1 MSRNVKGTLF
11 ADYVRTLRARRN
23 VDWARH
29 LDRGDLVYLSERIE
43 PDRWYPM
50 ETFERFGLAILDEIA
65 RGKLDLVR
73 QFGRWSIDGL
83 CAAHGNLIAPGDP
96 SETLMRFRVLRQS
109 FFDFEALVID
119 EVYDG
124 EATAIVS
131 YGMRPRAE
139 EAATHQTLGFFER
152 LLEMSGATRVDVR
165 LGMTSWQDDRPT
177 TILMTWEM

>member
-11 ADYVRTLRARRN
+11 VDYVRTLRARRQIG
-23 VDWARH
+23 WGRH
-29 LDRGDLVYLSERIE
+29 LEPRDLVYLSERIE

-50 ETFERFGLAILDEIA
+50 ETFERFGLAILEVIA
-65 RGKLDLVR
+65 RSDLDLVR

-83 CAAHGNLIAPGDP
+83 CAVHPTLLAPGDP

-124 EATAIVS
+124 EASATVS
-131 YGMRPRAE
+131 YGMSPRAE
-139 EAATHQTLGFFER
+139 EAATWQTVGFFER
-152 LLEMSGATRVDVR
+152 LLEMSGATAVDVR
-165 LGMTSWQDDRPT
+165 IAVAAWQDDLPT
-177 TILMTWEM
+177 TITMAWEM